1 MGEGLILSALSL
13 SSLQSSSFGP
23 CCTHPRHHADTPANR
38 EHRLARAGS
47 RDPAACLDSSV
58 SMDGQPPEAVA
69 CPGCVIL
76 ATPTAIYQ
84 HKVTRIFL
92 EDGNFHRLNRF
103 KFSNRGGNIK
113 ELSDQFAGT
122 SLVVQGL
129 RLSDPNAGGLGAIL
143 SQGTG
148 SHMPQQKDPTR
159 RK

>member
-1 MGEGLILSALSL
+1 MEEGLILFALSL

-23 CCTHPRHHADTPANR
+23 CYTHPLHHADTPAIG
-38 EHRLARAGS
+38 EHRLVRADS

-58 SMDGQPPEAVA
+58 SMDGQPPEAAA

-76 ATPTAIYQ
+76 AIPAAIYQ

-92 EDGNFHRLNRF
+92 EDGNFHKFNHF
-103 KFSNRGGNIK
+103 KFSNRGGYVK

-122 SLVVQGL
+122 SLVVQWL
-129 RLSDPNAGGLGAIL
+129 RLSNPNAGGLGSIP

-148 SHMPQQKDPTR
+148 SHMPQRKDPTCLN
-159 RK
+159 